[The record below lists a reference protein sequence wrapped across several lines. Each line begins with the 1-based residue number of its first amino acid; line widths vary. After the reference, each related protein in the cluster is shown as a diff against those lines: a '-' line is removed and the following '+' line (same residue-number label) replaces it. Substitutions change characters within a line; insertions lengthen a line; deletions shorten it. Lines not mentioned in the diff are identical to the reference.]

1 MIAPYWNN
9 HMSSSDLSAPPLQG
23 VRIWLCGSIANDISG
38 PQQNSMRSFV
48 EKFADLVFR
57 SGGHILHGCHPTIT
71 PILLEAAKR
80 HVINNGRRDALTLAV
95 SRHWSKNEGA
105 APLEEWREFSVLY
118 ETPESTEGNARES
131 SLKILR
137 EWMAERCD
145 AFVSLGGDLW
155 RFKQNVSGIPM
166 EAGLAVNRGLPC
178 FVLGGL
184 GGTAEEMLNRHAELL
199 GNLRNGL
206 DQETNV
212 KLALN
217 ANVVDLAATIHDQLV
232 RLPLVHGRVAEGM
245 SFRILALDGGGVK
258 GAFTA
263 AFLAEIEKDFRK
275 PLYQYFDL
283 IAGTS
288 TGGILALG
296 LSLGISAEDLL
307 RFYVD
312 KGPVIFPMTNVF
324 GRAKRGFRQLFF
336 GPKYQGD
343 ALSEA
348 ISAAYFPDGNI
359 KTMKDSNCRLV
370 IPSYNTIGGQHHIFR
385 TPHNELLKYDADK
398 NMAHVARASA
408 AAPTYFSA
416 SDVADGFVP
425 SNHLDGGVWANCP
438 AMAAIVEATTYLGVS
453 LQRIDVLSIG
463 TTKEPFSATKFKD
476 SSIAGWNKNLITLLM
491 DAQVNSAVDHAENL
505 VGKARFLRIDQ
516 TIKPGEFTLD
526 DSRRISELANL
537 GRQQARDYEIRSQIK
552 SRFLNGVIAGDWK
565 SEPI

>member
-1 MIAPYWNN
+1 
-9 HMSSSDLSAPPLQG
+9 MSLSNFSSPPLQG
-23 VRIWLCGSIANDISG
+23 VRIWLSGSIAGDIPG
-38 PQQNSMRSFV
+38 PQQNAMCAFV

-71 PILLEAAKR
+71 PILLKAAKR
-80 HVINNGRRDALTLAV
+80 HVVNNGRRDALTLAV
-95 SRHWSKNEGA
+95 SRHWSKTESA
-105 APLEEWREFSVLY
+105 QTLEEWRRFSVLY
-118 ETPESTEGNARES
+118 ETPESTEGNAREN

-145 AFVSLGGDLW
+145 AFVSLGGDLQ
-155 RFKQNVSGIPM
+155 RLTENISGIPI
-166 EAGLAVNRGLPC
+166 EAALAINRSLPC

-184 GGTAEEMLNRHAELL
+184 GGTAEEMLKRHADLL
-199 GNLRNGL
+199 GKLRNGL

-217 ANVVDLAATIHDQLV
+217 ADADDLATTIHNQLA
-232 RLPLVHGRVAEGM
+232 RLPVVHGRVSDGM

-263 AFLAEIEKDFRK
+263 AFLAELEKDLKK
-275 PLYQYFDL
+275 PLSQYFDL

-307 RFYVD
+307 TFYVE
-312 KGPVIFPMTNVF
+312 KGPTIFPMTNVF
-324 GRAKRGFRQLFF
+324 GRVRRQFWQLFF
-336 GPKYQGD
+336 GPKHRGD
-343 ALSEA
+343 ALSAA
-348 ISAAYFPDGNI
+348 ISAAYFPDGTI
-359 KTMKDSNCRLV
+359 KTMRDSNCRLV
-370 IPSYNTIGGQHHIFR
+370 IPSYNTVGGQHHIFR
-385 TPHNELLKYDADK
+385 TPHNKLQGHDADK
-398 NMAHVARASA
+398 NMAQVARASA

-438 AMAAIVEATTYLGVS
+438 AMAAIVEATTYLDVP
-453 LQRIDVLSIG
+453 LQRIDLLSIG
-463 TTKEPFSATKFKD
+463 TTKEPFNATRFKE
-476 SSIAGWNKNLITLLM
+476 SSVAGWNKNLITLLM

-516 TIKPGEFTLD
+516 TTEQGRFTLD
-526 DSRRISELANL
+526 DSKRILELANL
-537 GRQQARDYEIRSQIK
+537 GRQKARDYEIQSQIK
-552 SRFLNGVIAGDWK
+552 SRFLNGVIATDWK
-565 SEPI
+565 SGTL